1 MAQSLCNRNT
11 HTHKYF
17 SWSKIYVKY
26 KHSSFFSLLGIQENI
41 TKETFHDHYL
51 GKGALSQE

>member
-17 SWSKIYVKY
+17 SWSKIHVKY
-26 KHSSFFSLLGIQENI
+26 EHSSLFSLFVIHKN